1 MDEPQV
7 SRVQRLL
14 CPNLYPELVKA
25 AKARAE
31 RRAVPETEN
40 SQRGPEANPDGIT
53 ALLSIAE
60 DAVDDE
66 RARGRGLDDKMASLV
81 GFIGLILP
89 VNLVFAVPLLD
100 RKLGPVGNAAM
111 RVGFVVAVV
120 ALLLALLVGVVG
132 VLSPQKYRGLG
143 TSQIRDFTS
152 AEAQAMSAMTVHQR
166 MLGAIADVLEQDR
179 PVNNCKARLTKQVAA
194 MLAIGFLGITAE
206 ALTLVLRKFGL

>member
-1 MDEPQV
+1 M
-7 SRVQRLL
+7 QRLL
-14 CPNLYPELVKA
+14 CPKLYPELRKA
-25 AKARAE
+25 AQARAE
-31 RRAVPETEN
+31 RRAASESEN
-40 SQRGPEANPDGIT
+40 CSHDHPEANPEGVA

-60 DAVDDE
+60 NAIDDE
-66 RARGRGLDDKMASLV
+66 RQRGRGLDDKMASLV

-89 VNLVFAVPLLD
+89 INLVFAVPLLD

-111 RVGFVVAVV
+111 RVGFVVAAA
-120 ALLLALLVGVVG
+120 ALLLALLIGVVG
-132 VLSPQKYRGLG
+132 VLSPQQYRGLG

-194 MLAIGFLGITAE
+194 VLAIGFLGITAE
-206 ALTLVLRKFGL
+206 AFSLVLRKFGL